1 MVAALVK
8 ENHSY
13 DHQLTVWLS
22 LHPISYFE
30 GEEEGR
36 LTSNQIAVSRV

>member
-8 ENHSY
+8 ENHSHG
-13 DHQLTVWLS
+13 HQLTIWLS
-22 LHPISYFE
+22 LDPITYFE